1 LFGGGATRRIRDRS
15 PQGAF
20 LRSVRAPI
28 NKNPHSL
35 WINATR
41 GKARVA
47 MLTWQ
52 NHWQAV
58 KDYYLIVLKGP

>member
-1 LFGGGATRRIRDRS
+1 M
-15 PQGAF
+15 
-20 LRSVRAPI
+20 
-28 NKNPHSL
+28 NKNSPSL

>member
-1 LFGGGATRRIRDRS
+1 LGCPI
-15 PQGAF
+15 PCPKN
-20 LRSVRAPI
+20 SVTAY
-28 NKNPHSL
+28 
-35 WINATR
+35 
-41 GKARVA
+41 RVA